1 MNWAESF
8 DRSLR
13 IMIHRKVTAPGTTS
27 DDLLILA
34 DDLDKA
40 SIVIA
45 ASALEDDGEL
55 AKVYAARAEDARRFA
70 PFFAHVRIPTEP
82 TPPAQPEIAA

>member
-1 MNWAESF
+1 MTWAESF

-13 IMIHRKVTAPGTTS
+13 IMIHRKLTTQGTTS
-27 DDLLILA
+27 DHLLILA
-34 DDLDKA
+34 DDLDKVA
-40 SIVIA
+40 AVIA
-45 ASALEDDGEL
+45 ASPLNDEAL

-82 TPPAQPEIAA
+82 APPAQRGIAA